1 MSQRESGRKKE
12 LFILP
17 SQLDTSVWAEF
28 TRQAHLIYIAGSLPG
43 HRNKA
48 SITAKRVVI
57 L

>member
-28 TRQAHLIYIAGSLPG
+28 TQQAHLIYIAGSLPG

-48 SITAKRVVI
+48 SIAAKRVVI